1 MYEWEV
7 TDVDSGKTYRIREVN
22 GGDISGLSAVSGV
35 IAYIL
40 MLIGLAIGTIS
51 VAEAYPPMLIVLISL
66 DLFAL
71 VPIVGYF
78 IAANKRAKAA
88 KQAAETQQQQP
99 KRKTLDLGEAA
110 DKAVAEGLGETLS
123 LRKYAIRFM
132 LKYSHVMFYAAL
144 IVYWLLF
151 AFKVEG
157 VATTSLM
164 ILCMYGMYY
173 FPYLLFSNAAKYKSM
188 FLSVAGLVSIYGGV
202 TATCVALAMLGGK
215 LRTFSTG
222 AVAYIYGFSDNGMP
236 TDCSK
241 KLHRQRRRQR
251 SAWMEEN
258 TDYSWRFDTGNR
270 IYIDNNLHQHEQQRL
285 ICHT

>member
-1 MYEWEV
+1 MNEWEI
-7 TDVDSGKTYRIREVN
+7 TDLDTGRTYRLREVN
-22 GGDISGLSAVSGV
+22 GGDVSGLSAVSGV

-78 IAANKRAKAA
+78 VAANKRAKEA

-123 LRKYAIRFM
+123 LWKYMGKFI
-132 LKYSHVMFYAAL
+132 LKYGYAMFYAAL
-144 IVYWLLF
+144 VAYWVLF
-151 AFKVEG
+151 FCKAEG
-157 VATTSLM
+157 VLTMSLM

-173 FPYLLFSNAAKYKSM
+173 FPYLLFSRAAKYKSM
-188 FLSVAGLVSIYGGV
+188 FLSVAGLVAIYGGV
-202 TATCVALAMLGGK
+202 TATCVAMATLGESFAVSAPV
-215 LRTFSTG
+215 LLPTFMGLMTMVCLPI
-222 AVAYIYGFSDNGMP
+222 A
-236 TDCSK
+236 
-241 KLHRQRRRQR
+241 QR
-251 SAWMEEN
+251 N
-258 TDYSWRFDTGNR
+258 
-270 IYIDNNLHQHEQQRL
+270 YIDYGEGKGALGWKKIL
-285 ICHT
+285 IILGVSILVIAFILTIISTNMNSKG

>member
-22 GGDISGLSAVSGV
+22 GGDVSGLSAISGV

-78 IAANKRAKAA
+78 IAANKRAKEA
-88 KQAAETQQQQP
+88 KQTPTTRQTT
-99 KRKTLDLGEAA
+99 KNKSIDLGEAA

-123 LRKYAIRFM
+123 LWKYMGKFI
-132 LKYSHVMFYAAL
+132 LKYGYAMFYAAL
-144 IVYWLLF
+144 VAYWVLF
-151 AFKVEG
+151 FCKAEG
-157 VATTSLM
+157 VLTMSLM

-173 FPYLLFSNAAKYKSM
+173 FPYLLFSRAAKYKSM
-188 FLSVAGLVSIYGGV
+188 FLSVAGLVAIYGGV
-202 TATCVALAMLGGK
+202 TATCVAMATLGESFAPSAPV
-215 LRTFSTG
+215 LLPTFMGLVTMVCLPI
-222 AVAYIYGFSDNGMP
+222 A
-236 TDCSK
+236 
-241 KLHRQRRRQR
+241 QR
-251 SAWMEEN
+251 N
-258 TDYSWRFDTGNR
+258 
-270 IYIDNNLHQHEQQRL
+270 YIDNGEGKGALGWKKIL
-285 ICHT
+285 IILGVSILVIAFILTIISTNMNSKG

>member
-1 MYEWEV
+1 MNEWEI
-7 TDVDSGKTYRIREVN
+7 TDLDTGRTYRLREVN
-22 GGDISGLSAVSGV
+22 GGDVSGLSAVSGV

-78 IAANKRAKAA
+78 IAANKRAKEA
-88 KQAAETQQQQP
+88 KQTPTTRQTT
-99 KRKTLDLGEAA
+99 KNKSIDLGEAA
-110 DKAVAEGLGETLS
+110 DKAVAEGMGETLS
-123 LRKYAIRFM
+123 LWKYAIGFM

-188 FLSVAGLVSIYGGV
+188 FLSVAGLVAIYGGV
-202 TATCVALAMLGGK
+202 TAVCVGMALLGESFAMFAPVLLPTFMGLVAIVCLPIANKHYINYGEGKGTLGWKKILIILGVSI
-215 LRTFSTG
+215 LVIAFILTIIST
-222 AVAYIYGFSDNGMP
+222 NMN
-236 TDCSK
+236 SK
-241 KLHRQRRRQR
+241 
-251 SAWMEEN
+251 
-258 TDYSWRFDTGNR
+258 G
-270 IYIDNNLHQHEQQRL
+270 
-285 ICHT
+285 

>member
-22 GGDISGLSAVSGV
+22 GGDVSGLSAVSGV

-78 IAANKRAKAA
+78 IAANKRAKEA

-110 DKAVAEGLGETLS
+110 DKAVAEGMGETLS
-123 LRKYAIRFM
+123 LWKYAIRFM
-132 LKYSHVMFYAAL
+132 LKYSHVIFYAAL

-173 FPYLLFSNAAKYKSM
+173 FPYLLFSRAAKYKSM
-188 FLSVAGLVSIYGGV
+188 FLSVAGLVAIYGGV
-202 TATCVALAMLGGK
+202 TATCVAMATLGESFAVSAPV
-215 LRTFSTG
+215 LLPTFMG
-222 AVAYIYGFSDNGMP
+222 LVAIVCLP
-236 TDCSK
+236 IARK
-241 KLHRQRRRQR
+241 R
-251 SAWMEEN
+251 
-258 TDYSWRFDTGNR
+258 
-270 IYIDNNLHQHEQQRL
+270 YIDYGEGKGALGWKKIL
-285 ICHT
+285 IILGVSILVIAFILTIISTNMNSKG

>member
-1 MYEWEV
+1 MNEWEI
-7 TDVDSGKTYRIREVN
+7 TDLDTGRTYRLREVN
-22 GGDISGLSAVSGV
+22 GGDVSGLSAVSGV

-78 IAANKRAKAA
+78 IAANKRAKEA

-110 DKAVAEGLGETLS
+110 DKAVAEGMGETLS
-123 LRKYAIRFM
+123 LWKYMGKFI
-132 LKYSHVMFYAAL
+132 LKYGYAMFYAAL
-144 IVYWLLF
+144 VAYWVLF
-151 AFKVEG
+151 FCKAEG
-157 VATTSLM
+157 VLTMSLM

-188 FLSVAGLVSIYGGV
+188 FLSVAGLVAIYGGV
-202 TATCVALAMLGGK
+202 TATCVALAMLGESFAPSAPV
-215 LRTFSTG
+215 LLPTFMGLVTMVCLPI
-222 AVAYIYGFSDNGMP
+222 A
-236 TDCSK
+236 
-241 KLHRQRRRQR
+241 QR
-251 SAWMEEN
+251 N
-258 TDYSWRFDTGNR
+258 
-270 IYIDNNLHQHEQQRL
+270 YIDNGEGKGALGWKKIL
-285 ICHT
+285 IIFGVSILVIAFILTIISTNMNSKG